1 MVYGLLSK
9 SMVCGLWSISYG
21 LWSMAYGPFP
31 MVYGLW
37 SKSMVYALLR
47 GVAAAAG
54 RKGTAARAAA
64 VPGGERGGCHAM
76 VQTMLWSRFVDVVCE
91 FSMVYGQGLT
101 LGAALMVVCV
111 CVCVCAR
118 ARAFVRE
125 RMPPP
130 APASSSPAPGSSH
143 DAPQT
148 IDHMPQTIYGLWSP
162 PQTPGPRPRGLG
174 RSPYCST
181 HHGDHSLYHGDH
193 SLYGRRLGHKGCSP
207 SCSMYR
213 RP

>member
-1 MVYGLLSK
+1 MVYFLPVVHDLFPMVYGLLSK

-111 CVCVCAR
+111 CVCVRARARVCAR
-118 ARAFVRE
+118 AHAAACACVVVPCAGVVTRC
-125 RMPPP
+125 
-130 APASSSPAPGSSH
+130 
-143 DAPQT
+143 T
-148 IDHMPQTIYGLWSP
+148 TDH
-162 PQTPGPRPRGLG
+162 
-174 RSPYCST
+174 
-181 HHGDHSLYHGDH
+181 
-193 SLYGRRLGHKGCSP
+193 
-207 SCSMYR
+207 
-213 RP
+213 